1 MPRDP
6 DKLEVFHRSH
16 RLALDLYRLTEGL
29 PASER
34 YGLSAQIR
42 RAIVSVPTNIVEGCL
57 RRSTRDYVRFL
68 DIALG
73 SAAEVRYLL
82 ALAVDL
88 NLLNADSAADC
99 RECSDHVVREMQN
112 LLKAARQF
120 PPK

>member
-16 RLALDLYRLTEGL
+16 RLALDVYPLTEGL

-42 RAIVSVPTNIVEGCL
+42 RAAASVPTNIVEGCI
-57 RRSTRDYVRFL
+57 RRTSREYARFL

-82 ALAVDL
+82 TLAVDL
-88 NLLNADSAADC
+88 KLLKAEDATEC
-99 RECSDHVVREMQN
+99 RECSDHVVRELQN

-120 PPK
+120 PSD